1 MTEENNNYTIAVT
14 NKRICEFYNNNPNV
28 DFENV
33 NLLLIDFM
41 ESIFN
46 NMTNDLNSNINYQL
60 LSFMKDNQKKIENI
74 SNSLNTVNQ
83 SVTNLTNNMVL
94 QMNNMKKEYI
104 VDFSQIINTNS
115 LSSNEKISS
124 LIDKSNSIL
133 VDKTTLILNDIIP
146 KNQGTLQIQIKE
158 SLKELHNSITNDT
171 YKLSENVNNKDA
183 QTDFLNNIENKISNV
198 IHNIQQPLYSTLSA
212 SEERLST
219 SINNLKETTLT
230 TVSKQDKL
238 FGELEGFLGKYKSST
253 HKGKFGEEQLSSLL
267 NILYTNA
274 EITNTTGIKAAGDFL
289 VKRLDKP
296 DIMIENKEYNCNIP
310 KEEISKFIRDI
321 EALNMSGIFISQH
334 SGIAFKQNFQIDIN
348 NGNILIYIQN
358 CNYDSDK
365 VRLAFDIIDNLSNKL
380 KDININDENINIS
393 KDIIDGIN
401 DDYRSFIM
409 NKETLHTILR
419 DFNKKMNTQI
429 DDLSMPNLDRY
440 LEPKYAY
447 VKDRVFKCEL
457 CNDFVGKNKQ
467 ALSSHKRGCK
477 KKHDINVDTTP
488 NLNIKLNT
496 TSSSDEGELSL

>member
-104 VDFSQIINTNS
+104 DDFSQIINTNS

-171 YKLSENVNNKDA
+171 YKLSEKIYY
-183 QTDFLNNIENKISNV
+183 LN
-198 IHNIQQPLYSTLSA
+198 
-212 SEERLST
+212 
-219 SINNLKETTLT
+219 
-230 TVSKQDKL
+230 
-238 FGELEGFLGKYKSST
+238 SST
-253 HKGKFGEEQLSSLL
+253 EIL
-267 NILYTNA
+267 NLV
-274 EITNTTGIKAAGDFL
+274 EIGGIMD
-289 VKRLDKP
+289 
-296 DIMIENKEYNCNIP
+296 
-310 KEEISKFIRDI
+310 
-321 EALNMSGIFISQH
+321 
-334 SGIAFKQNFQIDIN
+334 
-348 NGNILIYIQN
+348 
-358 CNYDSDK
+358 
-365 VRLAFDIIDNLSNKL
+365 
-380 KDININDENINIS
+380 
-393 KDIIDGIN
+393 
-401 DDYRSFIM
+401 
-409 NKETLHTILR
+409 
-419 DFNKKMNTQI
+419 
-429 DDLSMPNLDRY
+429 
-440 LEPKYAY
+440 Y
-447 VKDRVFKCEL
+447 VKDKKESGLMLAIDFRKAFDSINHKFLFKSLKHFGFGRVL
-457 CNDFVGKNKQ
+457 
-467 ALSSHKRGCK
+467 
-477 KKHDINVDTTP
+477 
-488 NLNIKLNT
+488 
-496 TSSSDEGELSL
+496 